1 MSNAEHISFDEQ
13 NPVNQLN
20 YRHNQGGLI
29 AFTEDFKSHPSYL
42 EDGDKMP
49 LKNNHFFSK
58 TAGIF
63 S

>member
-20 YRHNQGGLI
+20 YRHNQGGLN
-29 AFTEDFKSHPSYL
+29 AFTEDFKSHPSNL

-49 LKNNHFFSK
+49 LKNNHFFSR
-58 TAGIF
+58 TAGFF